1 MELIGFLAV
10 AALTLAGV
18 LRMKK
23 RHARRSATPL
33 GLDPADAAELD
44 AIAQRVLWERL
55 GERSSALATRLR
67 LVLTRG
73 VPPRGLA
80 PVAEGQPWRL
90 TFADGTVVEVTAPRR
105 ADLVELLLCLSLG
118 EVTLVGHRFVGD
130 DVVLAFASGD
140 RVVRVTAVGVP

>member
-130 DVVLAFASGD
+130 DVVLAFAAGD

>member
-1 MELIGFLAV
+1 MELIGFRAV

-55 GERSSALATRLR
+55 GERSSALAARLR

-90 TFADGTVVEVTAPRR
+90 TFADGTVVAVTAPRR

>member
-18 LRMKK
+18 MRMKK

-105 ADLVELLLCLSLG
+105 ADLVELLLCLTLG

>member
-18 LRMKK
+18 MRMKK

-90 TFADGTVVEVTAPRR
+90 TFADGTVVAVTAPRR

>member
-118 EVTLVGHRFVGD
+118 EVSLVGHRFVGD
-130 DVVLAFASGD
+130 DVVLAFAAGD

>member
-105 ADLVELLLCLSLG
+105 ADLVELLLCLTLG

>member
-55 GERSSALATRLR
+55 GERSSALAARLR

-73 VPPRGLA
+73 
-80 PVAEGQPWRL
+80 
-90 TFADGTVVEVTAPRR
+90 RR
-105 ADLVELLLCLSLG
+105 A
-118 EVTLVGHRFVGD
+118 
-130 DVVLAFASGD
+130 
-140 RVVRVTAVGVP
+140 

>member
-90 TFADGTVVEVTAPRR
+90 TFADGTVVAVTAPRR

>member
-118 EVTLVGHRFVGD
+118 EVSLVGHRFVGD